1 MNINQIAMIQK
12 LKTSMDTFRN
22 NHPKFPLFLDAV
34 SKDALMEG
42 TIIEITVTTPQGKNY
57 CTNVQLKPEDMELM
71 ESFKNM
77 K

>member
-22 NHPKFPLFLDAV
+22 NHPKFPPFLDAV

-57 CTNVQLKPEDMELM
+57 CTNVKLKPEDMELM

>member
-34 SKDALMEG
+34 SKDTLMEG

-57 CTNVQLKPEDMELM
+57 CTNVKLKPEDMELM

>member
-22 NHPKFPLFLDAV
+22 NHP
-34 SKDALMEG
+34 KDALMEG

-57 CTNVQLKPEDMELM
+57 CTNVKLKPEDMELM